1 MKKYTMSLKR
11 RIRDLQQ
18 IDIDKGIEVLT
29 LRNQGW
35 TFESIG
41 TSLGMTRQGANKLY
55 KYMLGMSV
63 EEAELIRQCLSKLP
77 VDNRE

>member
-1 MKKYTMSLKR
+1 MSLKR
-11 RIRDLQQ
+11 RIRDLQLL
-18 IDIDKGIEVLT
+18 DIDQGIEVLT

-35 TFESIG
+35 TFESIA
-41 TSLGMTRQGANKLY
+41 TSLGMTRQRANKIY
-55 KYMLGMSV
+55 KYMLGMSI